1 MKKTLAF
8 AILASLSLLT
18 SQSMAVEGK
27 APTADKPAAEHE
39 HKSCCPV
46 MKDKMKK
53 INEGHDMKEM
63 DHSKMHEA
71 HSMPTD
77 NKKM

>member
-8 AILASLSLLT
+8 AIFASLSLLA
-18 SQSMAVEGK
+18 SQGMAAEGK
-27 APTADKPAAEHE
+27 APAEDKPAAEHE

-53 INEGHDMKEM
+53 NARRARYEGDGSQQ
-63 DHSKMHEA
+63 DA
-71 HSMPTD
+71 RRP
-77 NKKM
+77 